1 MQMTK
6 GCITVTFPDGTQQRC
21 ATPHSYGHQLLQAE
35 VQQTLNAEVWWG
47 RVEDYDRTVLHETV
61 RRWGPWFKVL
71 HPTEPPADP
80 PHCTMNYSLS
90 PDENYDTLWSGL
102 EFESEVHGHPAVKVR
117 EIYVGKQGVAAAVEL
132 TSELQVLYALQET
145 SAPHITLLI
154 QSGGEAK
161 NMGPMVKAGV
171 DATDWVPTQNVN
183 LHYSQANDMYRIA
196 HTSEVKLIPEKHLLS
211 RTHGRENTDHENT
224 QLMLVDFPDTFW
236 TKGGADVGL
245 IPMAPVVIELKTGTV
260 PIYRPQYPLREE
272 QIAGI
277 EKTIEVLLQAGVLE
291 RTGSPWNTPIN
302 PVPKPGKPDYRMVH
316 DLRLVNK
323 VVVPTHYDTPNPYT
337 MLNAIGPDKRWFTCI
352 DLANAFFCVPLA
364 VRSRQMFAFTYKG
377 RQYTYTRLPQG
388 YVDSPSIF
396 NHVLETILAELELP
410 EGVVLLQYVDDIL
423 LAGTSSET
431 IMSATRTVLQWLQEN
446 GFKVSKSK
454 LQIGRQKV
462 NFLWRIVSPSGQAM
476 TDTQKSSILQHPRPT
491 TVREMMKF
499 LGLVTWS

>member
-1 MQMTK
+1 
-6 GCITVTFPDGTQQRC
+6 
-21 ATPHSYGHQLLQAE
+21 
-35 VQQTLNAEVWWG
+35 
-47 RVEDYDRTVLHETV
+47 
-61 RRWGPWFKVL
+61 
-71 HPTEPPADP
+71 
-80 PHCTMNYSLS
+80 
-90 PDENYDTLWSGL
+90 
-102 EFESEVHGHPAVKVR
+102 
-117 EIYVGKQGVAAAVEL
+117 
-132 TSELQVLYALQET
+132 
-145 SAPHITLLI
+145 
-154 QSGGEAK
+154 
-161 NMGPMVKAGV
+161 
-171 DATDWVPTQNVN
+171 
-183 LHYSQANDMYRIA
+183 
-196 HTSEVKLIPEKHLLS
+196 
-211 RTHGRENTDHENT
+211 
-224 QLMLVDFPDTFW
+224 
-236 TKGGADVGL
+236 
-245 IPMAPVVIELKTGTV
+245 MAPVVIELRTGTV

-277 EKTIEVLLQAGVLE
+277 EKTIEGLLQAGVLE

-323 VVVPTHYDTPNPYT
+323 VVVPTHYGTPNPYT

-423 LAGTSSET
+423 LAGTSSGT

-446 GFKVSKSK
+446 GFKVSKLK

-462 NFLWRIVSPSGQAM
+462 NFLGRIVSPSGQAM

-499 LGLVTWS
+499 LGLATWS